1 MRRIAATSRTS
12 SSSVFP
18 VLFVTVFL
26 DFLGFAMVLPYL
38 YFYASSLGASPVVYG
53 LLLTSY
59 SVAQFAF
66 TPVWGALSDRLG
78 RRKIML
84 VCLVGSG
91 AAFVLFGIASNI
103 VLLFLARIA
112 AGAMGATVPVAMA
125 YASDITTA
133 QNRMAQMGRLGA
145 AFGMGLILGPA
156 VGGTLSSA
164 FGYAV
169 PAFLAAALAFSNL
182 ALGYFK
188 MPESRGARTKDSFLQ
203 SFRQVAKSPGIKLLL
218 AAYFITMLGFYVME
232 GTSTP
237 WLQKVFDY
245 GPFQVGLLFLYI
257 GGVVSAV
264 QGVAVPKLS
273 RMYAPQTLFVAGV
286 ASLAAGL
293 ALLGFA
299 QDLATL
305 IVSSTFVPLGMGL
318 TTASITTLISLR
330 TAADKQGATLGIGQS
345 VAGISQI
352 IGPSFGAA
360 VFSQGIAVG
369 AIGLPFMVAAAMTVP
384 AVMMGIWFATR
395 QVRIAPRQEEEG
407 EGNDHVL

>member
-1 MRRIAATSRTS
+1 M
-12 SSSVFP
+12 
-18 VLFVTVFL
+18 LFVTVFL

-38 YFYASSLGASPVVYG
+38 YFYATSLGASPVVYG

-66 TPVWGALSDRLG
+66 TPVWGALSDRRG
-78 RRKIML
+78 RKKIML
-84 VCLVGSG
+84 VCLAGSG
-91 AAFVLFGIASNI
+91 ASFLLFGLANNIA
-103 VLLFLARIA
+103 LLLLARVA

-133 QNRMAQMGRLGA
+133 QNRMAQMGSLGA

-156 VGGTLSSA
+156 MGGTLSSA

-169 PAFLAAALAFSNL
+169 PAFLAAALAFSNF
-182 ALGYFK
+182 ALGYFR

-203 SFRQVAKSPGIKLLL
+203 SFRHVAKSPGMKLLL
-218 AAYFITMLGFYVME
+218 AAYFITMLGFYIME

-237 WLQKVFDY
+237 WLQKVFGY

-264 QGVAVPKLS
+264 QGVLVPRLS
-273 RMYAPQTLFVAGV
+273 KRYTPQALFVAGA

-299 QDLATL
+299 QDLTML

-318 TTASITTLISLR
+318 TAASATTLISLR

-369 AIGLPFMVAAAMTVP
+369 VSGLPFMVAAAVIVP
-384 AVMMGIWFATR
+384 AVAIGIWFATTR
-395 QVRIAPRQEEEG
+395 QARIAPRQKEEE
-407 EGNDHVL
+407 ENGNDHVL